1 MLRTRLLTVIVL
13 LLGLVSI
20 AAWAPDPVFDG
31 LLLLIVSIA
40 VFEWMR
46 LLGVSAAL
54 SALIALCFVAGG
66 LLALGASFP
75 PPLAPAAGAFP
86 GGAFPEGAGLLPIP
100 LTLLLL
106 TYLFAALIWVVAVP
120 LSFRHFKPLG
130 GRALLGKAAALLLLS
145 AAWFALVQADS
156 RGKGFLLSVLLIVWV
171 ADTAAYFAGRAFGR
185 HKLAPSISPGKSQ
198 EGVAGAVLA
207 NLALAA
213 FLTIWPP
220 AWFELNGGNVFL
232 LLQEAIGWW
241 LMLLVVFLLTLVS
254 VVGDL
259 YESMIK
265 RVAGV
270 KDSGVIL
277 PGHGGVLDRI
287 DALIAVFPVTMFVLL
302 LVELGQRL

>member
-1 MLRTRLLTVIVL
+1 MLRTRLLTAIVL
-13 LLGLVSI
+13 LFALVSI

-46 LLGVSAAL
+46 LLGVSAL
-54 SALIALCFVAGG
+54 VSTVIALCFVAGG
-66 LLALGASFP
+66 VLALGASFP
-75 PPLAPAAGAFP
+75 PALWPAAGAFP
-86 GGAFPEGAGLLPIP
+86 GGAGLLPIP

-106 TYLFAALIWVVAVP
+106 VYLLSTLIWVVGVP
-120 LSFRHFKPLG
+120 LSFRRFKPLG
-130 GRALLGKAAALLLLS
+130 GLALSGKAAALLLLS

-185 HKLAPSISPGKSQ
+185 RKLAPSISPGKSQ

-220 AWFELNGGNVFL
+220 AWFELNGGNIFL
-232 LLQEAIGWW
+232 LLQEALGWW

-265 RVAGV
+265 RVAGA

-277 PGHGGVLDRI
+277 PGHGGVLDRV
-287 DALIAVFPVTMFVLL
+287 DALVAVFPVTMFVLM
-302 LVELGQRL
+302 LVQLGQRL

>member
-31 LLLLIVSIA
+31 LLLLIISIA

-46 LLGVSAAL
+46 LLGVSAAR
-54 SALIALCFVAGG
+54 STLIALCFVAVG
-66 LLALGASFP
+66 LLALMASFP
-75 PPLAPAAGAFP
+75 PALGPAVGAS
-86 GGAFPEGAGLLPIP
+86 PEGVGLLPIP

-120 LSFRHFKPLG
+120 LSFRRFKPLG

-185 HKLAPSISPGKSQ
+185 RKLAPSISPGKSQ

-207 NLALAA
+207 NLGLAA

-220 AWFELNGGNVFL
+220 AWFELNGGNIFL

-265 RVAGV
+265 RVAGA

-302 LVELGQRL
+302 LVQLGQRL